1 MLVNKTP
8 ALIPEPLILHGYV
21 NGAIGTLIVME
32 RCGPCPKCMMAHLLF
47 VNVNGR
53 TICVHC
59 AQRKANYQ

>member
-21 NGAIGTLIVME
+21 NRAIGTLIVAE
-32 RCGPCPKCMMAHLLF
+32 RVGWCPKCKSAHLLF

-53 TICVHC
+53 TVCIHC
-59 AQRKANYQ
+59 AQRNYQ